1 MRFKLII
8 NPIAGGRKGKTL
20 TEKILERLRTWGISF
35 EHEFSRYIGHA
46 TEIARQ
52 SAKRFDAIV
61 AVGGDG
67 TVNEVLNGIFGYDV
81 PLGILPVGRGND
93 FFKTINTSRLLDVII
108 KPLIEAPRIKMTDV
122 GKINNRYFMNVAGV
136 GFDAMVATIAE
147 PIRFLGPIAYLGS
160 ALIGLMKNKGISL
173 KLNIDGEKID
183 LNALMVA
190 IANGKYFGGGMKIAP
205 DASPWDGKFDVC
217 LIENVPS
224 LEILKTLPKVYTGKH
239 TNHPKVKMLKAEHI
253 EVLSSEKI
261 PAEMDGEVFYTDKI
275 ILDIVPKSVPLILSQ
290 T

>member
-20 TEKILERLRTWGISF
+20 TEKVLEKLKSWGISF

-52 SAKRFDAIV
+52 SVKRFDAVV

-67 TVNEVLNGIFGYDV
+67 TVNEVLNGVFGYNI

-93 FFKTINTSRLLDVII
+93 FFKTISPSRLLDTII
-108 KPLIEAPRIKMTDV
+108 RPFIETPKIEMVDV

-136 GFDAMVATIAE
+136 GFDALVATIAE

-160 ALIGLMKNKGISL
+160 AIIGIIKNKGIKL
-173 KLNIDGEKID
+173 KLNIDGEKMD
-183 LNALMVA
+183 LNALLVA

-205 DASPWDGKFDVC
+205 DASPWDGKLDIC
-217 LIENVPS
+217 IAENVSS
-224 LEILKTLPKVYTGKH
+224 LEILKTLPKVYSGRHIYHSKI
-239 TNHPKVKMLKAEHI
+239 KMLKAECI
-253 EVLSSEKI
+253 EISSSEKI
-261 PAEMDGEVFYTDKI
+261 PAEMDGEVFYTDRIKVEV
-275 ILDIVPKSVPLILSQ
+275 VPRGVPLLLSS